1 VVRVHAYLGMRVT
14 VIVIRIAAQRMLG
27 GEHAH
32 GIAPRNGCADAT
44 RKRLRFVGWRNR
56 FLPRLRSVR
65 LTVPTC
71 REFAATGEAAGFEG
85 GGWHG

>member
-1 VVRVHAYLGMRVT
+1 MRVRACFGVRVAM
-14 VIVIRIAAQRMLG
+14 IVIRIAAQWMLG
-27 GEHAH
+27 SEHTH

-71 REFAATGEAAGFEG
+71 REFAATGEAAGSEG